1 MNDMITKIPAEV
13 SNKKSGRIPCLIPT
27 DHRSSITENQR
38 KHMALKALC
47 FAVLA
52 LSISN
57 AIVNEDISRPEI
69 YDVASS
75 KELHL
80 IHEPNPFLRGSEEM
94 KKVRDYPAREDS
106 RNIEVRD
113 AAAYIEE
120 DNLSRTA
127 TGGFVNTIMVAL
139 TIFAFL
145 GNGAFMVYVFWLSK

>member
-1 MNDMITKIPAEV
+1 M
-13 SNKKSGRIPCLIPT
+13 L
-27 DHRSSITENQR
+27 
-38 KHMALKALC
+38 LKAFC
-47 FAVLA
+47 FAVIA
-52 LSISN
+52 LSVSN
-57 AIVNEDISRPEI
+57 AIVNEDILTPEH

-75 KELHL
+75 KELH
-80 IHEPNPFLRGSEEM
+80 IVNEPNPFLRGSEEI

-106 RNIEVRD
+106 RNVEVRD

-120 DNLSRTA
+120 DNLLRTA